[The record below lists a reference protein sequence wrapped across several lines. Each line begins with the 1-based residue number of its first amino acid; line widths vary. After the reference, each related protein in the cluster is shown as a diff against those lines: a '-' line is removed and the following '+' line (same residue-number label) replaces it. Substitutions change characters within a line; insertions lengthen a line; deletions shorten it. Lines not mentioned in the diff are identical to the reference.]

1 MADVI
6 KIKKG
11 LDIHLEGCAE
21 KALLK
26 VEKSATYA
34 VCPTDFD
41 GITPRVTVKAGDRV
55 KAGSVLMEDKNCPE
69 IKFVSP
75 VSGEVTAI
83 NRGEKRKLLS
93 IVVTADDT
101 IAYEEF
107 DIQPLT
113 DMKGGEV
120 KQCLLAAGLWP
131 FIKQRP
137 YDMVANPKTTPRDI
151 FVSTFDSSPLAPDF
165 AFVLQGEEE
174 NFKTGLKAL
183 QKMTEGAVY
192 LGVKN
197 EDALKG
203 LIQTKENGFKIV
215 AFEGPH
221 PAGNVGVQIN
231 CVKPINKGETVWTL
245 RADDV
250 LLIGR
255 LFNKGFADFSRKIAV
270 TGSQVTE
277 RGYADVVMGA
287 EIKSILQGRV
297 NDNGHL
303 RYISGNVLTGTKVS
317 IGDYLRAYHTQV
329 TVIPEGNNVHEML
342 GWAMPRLNQFST
354 SRTYFSWLFG
364 KKEYA
369 LDARV
374 KGGKRA
380 IIMSNDYDRVFP
392 MNILP
397 EYLLKAVIAF
407 NIDKMEKLGIYEV
420 APEDF
425 ALCEFVDASKIE
437 IQQIIREGLNKLY
450 KELH

>member
-11 LDIHLEGCAE
+11 LDIHLEGRAE
-21 KALLK
+21 EVLLK
-26 VEKSATYA
+26 VGKSNTYA
-34 VCPTDFD
+34 LCPTDFD
-41 GITPRVTVKAGDRV
+41 GIIPRVTVKVGDRV
-55 KAGSVLMEDKNCPE
+55 KAGSILMEDKNYPE

-75 VSGEVTAI
+75 VSGEITAI
-83 NRGEKRKLLS
+83 NRGEKRKLLN
-93 IVVTADDT
+93 IVVTADEAIT
-101 IAYEEF
+101 YEEF
-107 DIQPLT
+107 DVKSLS
-113 DMKGGEV
+113 DMKGGDV

-151 FVSTFDSSPLAPDF
+151 FVSMFDSSPLAPDF
-165 AFVLQGEEE
+165 AYVLQGEEE
-174 NFKTGLKAL
+174 NFKAGLRAL
-183 QKMTEGAVY
+183 RKMTRGKVY

-197 EDALKG
+197 EETLKR
-203 LIQTKENGFKIV
+203 LIQAKEKGFKPI
-215 AFEGPH
+215 AFDGPH

-231 CVKPINKGETVWTL
+231 HIKPINKGETVWTL

-255 LFNKGFADFSRKIAV
+255 LFNKGITDFSRKIAI

-277 RGYADVVMGA
+277 RGYADVIMGA

-297 NDNGHL
+297 NDNCHL

-317 IGDYLRAYHTQV
+317 PDDYLRAYHTQV
-329 TVIPEGNNVHEML
+329 TVIPEGDNVHEML
-342 GWAMPRLNQFST
+342 GWAMPRLNQFSA

-364 KKEYA
+364 KKTYN

-437 IQQIIREGLNKLY
+437 IQQIIRDGLNKLY

>member
-11 LDIHLEGCAE
+11 LDIHLEGHAE
-21 KALLK
+21 EVSLK
-26 VEKSATYA
+26 SGKSKTYA
-34 VCPTDFD
+34 VYPTDFD

-55 KAGSVLMEDKNCPE
+55 NAGSVLMEDKNLPE

-75 VSGEVTAI
+75 VSGDVTAI

-93 IVVTADDT
+93 IVITADEAIT
-101 IAYEEF
+101 YEEF
-107 DIQPLT
+107 GVKSLP
-113 DMKGGEV
+113 DMKSGDV

-137 YDMVANPKTTPRDI
+137 YDMVADPQIAPRDI
-151 FVSTFDSSPLAPDF
+151 FVSTFDSSPLAPNF

-174 NFKTGLKAL
+174 HFKTGLNAL
-183 QKMTEGAVY
+183 QKMTEGKVY

-197 EDALKG
+197 EDILKG
-203 LIQTKENGFKIV
+203 LIHANEKDFKV
-215 AFEGPH
+215 TVFDGPH
-221 PAGNVGVQIN
+221 PAGNAGVQIN
-231 CVKPINKGETVWTL
+231 HIKPINKGETVWTL
-245 RADDV
+245 CANDV

-255 LFNKGFADFSRKIAV
+255 LFNKGIADFSRKIAV
-270 TGSQVTE
+270 TGSQVTG
-277 RGYADVVMGA
+277 RGYADVIMGT

-303 RYISGNVLTGTKVS
+303 RCISGNVLTGTKIS
-317 IGDYLRAYHTQV
+317 PDGHLRAYHTQV
-329 TVIPEGNNVHEML
+329 TVIPEGDNVHEML

-354 SRTYFSWLFG
+354 SRTYFSWLFR
-364 KKEYA
+364 KKTYN

-374 KGGKRA
+374 KGGERA

-437 IQQIIREGLNKLY
+437 IQQIVRDGLNKLY